1 MISLTNITVTDIRK
15 VNKTGNLKAVV
26 DFKLNDSEFFDWL
39 ILDSGKGA
47 FVSSP
52 SNSWMDKD
60 GVKKY
65 KQLIKFPKKLHDEI
79 QKEILKKFDV
89 EATTDNTGDD
99 DIPF

>member
-1 MISLTNITVTDIRK
+1 MANIQVVDIRK
-15 VNKTGNLKAVV
+15 VNKDGSLKAVV
-26 DFKLNDSEFFDWL
+26 DFKLNESEFFDWL

-52 SNSWMDKD
+52 SNSWLDKD

-89 EATTDNTGDD
+89 ETETDVDD
-99 DIPF
+99 LPY